1 MEGPKRNTFTNFG
14 FGVLERLTM
23 ADESSRN
30 ASNRTNNATDTNKI
44 AVSGKSCVK
53 LADPYMIGESQGRY
67 YHKKIT
73 SIKGL
78 FKNLS

>member
-44 AVSGKSCVK
+44 SGKSCIK

-78 FKNLS
+78 FKSLS